1 MPEWTAMNALVTG
14 DLVTEE
20 DMAALRGNLHYLLD
34 PNKARLIH
42 NNGASYT
49 TTSTTFV
56 DIDSA
61 NLSITLQTHGGPVLV
76 TFAAN
81 AYASNASYRVR
92 FDLSVDGTR
101 YTGMP
106 LGLLQACNLGNDVA
120 AATPIAFAVLV
131 TGLEAGSHTFRP
143 QWCVTSGSSVS
154 LVSYGSYNAVVLAAI
169 EL

>member
-42 NNGASYT
+42 NSGSGYT
-49 TTSTTFV
+49 TTSTAFV
-56 DIDSA
+56 DIDST

-76 TFAAN
+76 LFAAN
-81 AYASNASYRVR
+81 AYASSAAYRAR

-101 YTGMP
+101 YSAMP
-106 LGLLQACNLGNDVA
+106 LGLLQASNLGNDVT
-120 AATPIAFAVLV
+120 AATPVAFAVLV
-131 TGLEAGSHTFRP
+131 TGLEAGTHTFRP
-143 QWCVTSGSSVS
+143 QWCVTGGGSVS
-154 LVSYGSYNAVVLAAI
+154 LVSYTAYNAVMLAAI

>member
-1 MPEWTAMNALVTG
+1 MPEWTTMRTLVTG

-42 NNGASYT
+42 NSGSGYT
-49 TTSTTFV
+49 TTSTSFV

-81 AYASNASYRVR
+81 AYASNASYRAR

-106 LGLLQACNLGNDVA
+106 LGLLQASNLGNDVT
-120 AATPIAFAVLV
+120 AATPVAFAVLV
-131 TGLEAGSHTFRP
+131 TGLAAGTHTFRP
-143 QWCVTSGSSVS
+143 QWCVTSGSTVS
-154 LVSYGSYNAVVLAAI
+154 LVSYTAYNAIALAAI